1 MACLRKSLLILVL
14 ITLAFPS
21 FTQISVSTIQSHI
34 KVLAND
40 SLEGRGTGTAGEK
53 LALSYIQT
61 RWKQMGLKPK
71 GDGNL
76 YTQKFPFRGGVH
88 GTGAEGIAYNLV
100 GYIDNSAATTI
111 VIGAHYDHLGLGNQG
126 SSLDANPQNKIH
138 NGADDNAS
146 GVAGVI
152 ELARH
157 FQTNKIKEATNF
169 LFICFSGEELGLY
182 GSKYFTENPT
192 IDLSKVTYMINLDM
206 VGRLDPTTK
215 SVAVSGTGTSPAWET
230 LLKSLASEKLQIK
243 TDSAGVGPSDH
254 TSFYLKNIP
263 VLHFF
268 TGSHNDYHKPSDDVE
283 KINFE
288 GEKEI
293 LHLIIKLI
301 EKLDKQPKLAF
312 LPTKNKSMG
321 SARSFKVTMGVM
333 PSYTSNEEGLK
344 VDGVSE
350 GKPAQK
356 AGILTGDLIIQIGM
370 YSIKDIQNY
379 MDALGKFE
387 KGQVV
392 PVKVKRNAEIVELN
406 VTF

>member
-1 MACLRKSLLILVL
+1 MRKSLLLLSFTLMVFPALSQINATT
-14 ITLAFPS
+14 IQAHIKTLAS
-21 FTQISVSTIQSHI
+21 
-34 KVLAND
+34 D

-76 YTQKFPFRGGVH
+76 YTQKFPFKGGVH
-88 GTGAEGIAYNLV
+88 GTGDEGTAYNLV
-100 GYIDNSAATTI
+100 GYIDNDAATTV

-157 FQTNKIKEATNF
+157 FQTNKVKESTNF

-192 IDLSKVTYMINLDM
+192 IDLSKVTYMINMDM
-206 VGRLDPTTK
+206 IGRLDSTTK

-230 LLKSLASEKLQIK
+230 LLKSLATEKLQIK

-268 TGSHNDYHKPSDDVE
+268 TGSHSDYHKPSDDVE

-293 LHLIIKLI
+293 LQLIIKLI

-333 PSYTSNEEGLK
+333 PSYTSSEEGLK

-356 AGILTGDLIIQIGM
+356 AGILTGDLIIQIGA
-370 YSIKDIQNY
+370 YPIKDIQNY

-392 PVKVKRNAEIVELN
+392 PVKVKRNTEILELN